1 MAEYISFQPSDVFS
15 TFIYTGDGSARS
27 FTNPGFQVDLQWT
40 KRRDTT
46 SNHVLS
52 NSISGAAKNTYPDL
66 PDSEASDSGGISS
79 FDANGYST
87 STSTNWN
94 GNGGTYVSWNWKAG
108 TTSGLSGGTIT
119 PSSYSINT
127 TSGFGMYKYTGTG
140 SAGTIAHGLGK
151 KPGLVIIKCLDASG
165 AWTVWNEGM
174 GGTQYMVLDSLAA
187 VSTNSAVYAAEPTD
201 TVISIGNAG
210 GVNGS
215 PNIFIAYVFAPI
227 KGYSKFGSWYSN
239 NNNSGPFVY
248 TGFRPSWTMIKDTGS
263 NPWVVDD
270 VKREPVNEME
280 KPLKPASNDG
290 TYTGTAYGIDFLSNG
305 FKIQNNDSTYNGSGK
320 WHIYAAFAD
329 FPLVSSND
337 IPTVAK

>member
-248 TGFRPSWTMIKDTGS
+248 TGFRPAFTICKIYDGNTNNWKM
-263 NPWVVDD
+263 VDD
-270 VKREPVNEME
+270 KRPGYNLNNKTLNADSTAVE
-280 KPLKPASNDG
+280 G
-290 TYTGTAYGIDFLSNG
+290 TEDNCDYTANG
-305 FKIQNNDSTYNGSGK
+305 FKIRRNGNDVNGSGYK
-320 WHIYAAFAD
+320 YIYMAFAE
-329 FPLVSSND
+329 FPLVSSNSKAG
-337 IPTVAK
+337 VAR